1 MVIFDTLNYL
11 RVTGESH
18 CGLTPIDPMQ
28 LGHGGNGYRR
38 RSQAARDFDSP
49 AFWEFM
55 DLHGTNVYIY
65 RHNYTQYIY
74 ILLYIYVCIISI
86 YTLLYPSTMIQKVII

>member
-55 DLHGTNVYIY
+55 DLHGTNVYI
-65 RHNYTQYIY
+65 
-74 ILLYIYVCIISI
+74 
-86 YTLLYPSTMIQKVII
+86 